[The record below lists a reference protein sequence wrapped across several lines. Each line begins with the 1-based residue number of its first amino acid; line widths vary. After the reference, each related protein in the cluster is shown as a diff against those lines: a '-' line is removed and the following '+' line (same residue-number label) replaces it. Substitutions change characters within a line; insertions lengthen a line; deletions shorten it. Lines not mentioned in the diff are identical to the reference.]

1 MVQAINQNMD
11 YTAILTELNNASL
24 FELYRLN
31 VAIRK
36 QLEDSARL
44 SLIKNNLIKGQLI
57 SYFDETENRLVEATI
72 VELKR
77 TKVLVE
83 NKHDGVLWNIPYYS
97 LNLDNSDTDIQATSQ
112 QKITR
117 NNLKV
122 GDNVCF
128 KDRKG
133 NELFGEVIKLN
144 PKTAGILVGQTQW
157 RVAYS
162 LLSPI
167 ISVEVGDRQQTIE
180 VRSLSNNG

>member
-1 MVQAINQNMD
+1 MD
-11 YTAILTELNNASL
+11 YSAILTELNNASL

-31 VAIRK
+31 VAIGK
-36 QLEDSARL
+36 QLDDPARL
-44 SLIKNNLIKGQLI
+44 SLIKNHLQIGQLI
-57 SYFDETENRLVEATI
+57 SYFDAQENRLLEATI

-83 NKHDGVLWNIPYYS
+83 NKHDGALWNIPYYC
-97 LNLDNSDTDIQATSQ
+97 LNIDNLDTDIQATSQ

-128 KDRKG
+128 KDKKG

-144 PKTAGILVGQTQW
+144 PKTAGILVGQTHW

-167 ISVEVGDRQQTIE
+167 ISVEVGDEQLTIE
-180 VRSLSNNG
+180 VKSLSNS